1 MVQKLWLKHLCQ
13 LDSLAKRC
21 QTIDVKASLNPT
33 LIMAQGLKF
42 DLCVITQLTLSN
54 KSASA
59 QTSARAA
66 LQFLTRLGKQ
76 HALTHL
82 SYIMRAA
89 HCLDRSST
97 CRVLR
102 AQKCSL
108 VRIESSVPD
117 IWECLDQAWQPRS
130 RQNETARSL
139 VMVNIWTW
147 PKADTADGWT
157 LGNVEEK
164 LFLLW
169 PQKATFNFYI
179 ARLRHMQSYTLCTAW
194 RKDKYKVTHQHF

>member
-21 QTIDVKASLNPT
+21 QMIDVKASLNPS

-42 DLCVITQLTLSN
+42 DLCVITQLTLSIR
-54 KSASA
+54 SASA
-59 QTSARAA
+59 QTSALTA

-102 AQKCSL
+102 AKSADVLIGKNRIKCAGHVGVLRPS
-108 VRIESSVPD
+108 
-117 IWECLDQAWQPRS
+117 
-130 RQNETARSL
+130 TAASFS
-139 VMVNIWTW
+139 T
-147 PKADTADGWT
+147 K
-157 LGNVEEK
+157 
-164 LFLLW
+164 
-169 PQKATFNFYI
+169 
-179 ARLRHMQSYTLCTAW
+179 
-194 RKDKYKVTHQHF
+194 